1 MKTKLKRVAR
11 LVAGG
16 TPTVDDEKNWATAD
30 SGLPWVSIGDMSDGR
45 PVEST
50 TRHVS
55 NAGVESKRL
64 PIGEAGTLLFAMYAS
79 VGAVGT
85 LGVRASWNQ
94 ALLGIEAIPGT
105 SDPRFIR
112 YWLEHLKPDLAAL
125 SRSNTQDNLNAE
137 QVGNFPFPVMQLAE
151 QRAIADYLDAETA
164 RIDALITK
172 KQQLIHLLEERWRAL
187 VDHTTSVGL
196 SVRVRHITSL
206 RTSGPRG
213 WADRVGDL
221 GQPFIRSGNLTR
233 DTISLDTSDLARV
246 TPPELAEARR
256 SSTELGD
263 TLVGITGANT
273 GWVASVDDPWAN
285 SYVSQHVAI
294 LRPSRCEPRWLTYSL
309 FAPRSQDQLLGGQ
322 YGGTKTQL
330 GLQDLAELEVSV
342 PSTDEQQR
350 LIQRLD
356 SERRTRVRLVES
368 VNSQISLMQERRQ
381 ALITAAV
388 SR

>member
-172 KQQLIHLLEERWRAL
+172 KQQLIHLLEER
-187 VDHTTSVGL
+187 
-196 SVRVRHITSL
+196 TSL
-206 RTSGPRG
+206 AKSALCDYELRVSPRMPLRSVFRVSKGLDAQRLTAEYCAENPGQFPVLSGQTTGQFGSIDTFDFDAPAGAIVVSTVGAQVMTQTPIIGKFSLSQNCLVLLPYDRG
-213 WADRVGDL
+213 LAIQLFIHQLSQLFLELRASIPDHMQPSLRVEDL
-221 GQPFIRSGNLTR
+221 SGKWLHVP
-233 DTISLDTSDLARV
+233 SD
-246 TPPELAEARR
+246 
-256 SSTELGD
+256 ST
-263 TLVGITGANT
+263 
-273 GWVASVDDPWAN
+273 
-285 SYVSQHVAI
+285 Q
-294 LRPSRCEPRWLTYSL
+294 
-309 FAPRSQDQLLGGQ
+309 
-322 YGGTKTQL
+322 
-330 GLQDLAELEVSV
+330 QDLSL
-342 PSTDEQQR
+342 
-350 LIQRLD
+350 RLD
-356 SERRTRVRLVES
+356 SVEQTAKELCGRLHEQIELLVERRRA
-368 VNSQISLMQERRQ
+368 I
-381 ALITAAV
+381 ITSAV
-388 SR
+388 TGEVPSGA